1 LELSLEIAMY
11 PYIYEEP
18 SLFSGKRGIFLLPVV
33 VLHIGLGY
41 ALLNGLTDTI
51 VQIVTP
57 DVVKREIEQTKSP
70 GKPPTPP
77 KPIFEQ
83 VEPIVRQLERL
94 DFQGP
99 VDPDAMVQHPANSP
113 TETISVRPIVRIGVR
128 VDPRYPLHIGEEYYP
143 DQSKRLGEQGTC
155 RVSVR
160 VKADGRVVDATL
172 KQRSGFPR
180 LDDACLRAV
189 QGRRMLPA
197 TEDGKPVASVAVL
210 PIRWQLRTDR

>member
-1 LELSLEIAMY
+1 MY
-11 PYIYEEP
+11 PYVYEEP
-18 SLFSGKRGIFLLPVV
+18 SLFSGTRGAFLLPVV

-41 ALLNGLTDTI
+41 ALLNGLTDTM
-51 VQIVTP
+51 VQIITP
-57 DVVKREIEQTKSP
+57 DIVIREIEQATPARKL
-70 GKPPTPP
+70 PPPP

-94 DFQGP
+94 EFQGP
-99 VDPDAMVQHPANSP
+99 VDPDSLVQHPSNTP
-113 TETISVRPIVRIGVR
+113 TELAPVSSVARIGVR

-160 VKADGRVVDATL
+160 VNADGRVVDATL
-172 KQRSGFPR
+172 QSGSGFPR
-180 LDDACLRAV
+180 LDDACLKAV

-197 TEDGKPVASVAVL
+197 TEGGKPVASVAVL
-210 PIRWQLRTDR
+210 PIRWQLRGGR